1 MSGTV
6 QGFRRVTQIG
16 IVVRSIEKS
25 IEAWEK
31 LLGVKASGIVETEP
45 LEKTGMKYK
54 GRAAEGRAK
63 LAFLQL
69 ENIIIELIE
78 PVGEPSTW
86 RDFLQKHGEGVHHIA
101 FNVENMEHAKNS
113 LREIGVEIDQEGAFT
128 GGAYAYTNPE
138 SPLGIIIE
146 LLTHNSQLR

>member
-1 MSGTV
+1 MSRTV

-16 IVVRSIEKS
+16 IVVRNIEKS
-25 IEAWEK
+25 VETWGK
-31 LLGVKASGIVETEP
+31 LLGVKASGIVETGP
-45 LEKTGMKYK
+45 LEETGMKYK

-69 ENIIIELIE
+69 ENITIELIE
-78 PVGEPSTW
+78 PVGGPSTW
-86 RDFLQKHGEGVHHIA
+86 RDFLEKHGEGVHHIA
-101 FNVENMEHAKNS
+101 FNVENMEHAENS
-113 LREIGVEIDQEGAFT
+113 LREIGVEIDQEGFFT

-146 LLTHNSQLR
+146 LLAHNSRLR

>member
-1 MSGTV
+1 
-6 QGFRRVTQIG
+6 QIG

-69 ENIIIELIE
+69 ENITIELIE
-78 PVGEPSTW
+78 PVGIQHLEGFFTDAW
-86 RDFLQKHGEGVHHIA
+86 RGCASHSIQ
-101 FNVENMEHAKNS
+101 
-113 LREIGVEIDQEGAFT
+113 R
-128 GGAYAYTNPE
+128 
-138 SPLGIIIE
+138 
-146 LLTHNSQLR
+146 

>member
-1 MSGTV
+1 MTV

-16 IVVRSIEKS
+16 IVVRNIEKS
-25 IEAWEK
+25 VEAWEK
-31 LLGVKASGIVETEP
+31 LLGVKASGIVETGP
-45 LEKTGMKYK
+45 LEETGMKYK

-69 ENIIIELIE
+69 ENITIELIE
-78 PVGEPSTW
+78 PVGGPSTW
-86 RDFLQKHGEGVHHIA
+86 RDFLEKHGEGVHHIA
-101 FNVENMEHAKNS
+101 FNVEDMERAENS
-113 LREIGVEIDQEGAFT
+113 LIEIGVEIDQAGFFT

>member
-1 MSGTV
+1 MSRTV

-16 IVVRSIEKS
+16 IVVRNIEKS
-25 IEAWEK
+25 VETWGK
-31 LLGVKASGIVETEP
+31 LLGVKASGIVETGP
-45 LEKTGMKYK
+45 LEETGMKYK

-69 ENIIIELIE
+69 ENITIELIE
-78 PVGEPSTW
+78 PVGGPSTW
-86 RDFLQKHGEGVHHIA
+86 RDFLEKHGEGVHHIA
-101 FNVENMEHAKNS
+101 FNVENMEHAENS
-113 LREIGVEIDQEGAFT
+113 LREIGVEIEQEGFFT
-128 GGAYAYTNPE
+128 GGAYAYTDPE